1 MRIAVLS
8 GKGGTGK
15 TTVSVNMAYCAP
27 EFRLIDADIEEPNSH
42 LFINPDYIFG
52 NKRVFAEYP
61 VINSEKCTLCGKC
74 GDFCKFNAII
84 AGKKGV
90 VIFKESCHSC
100 GGCEIVCPEN
110 AITYE
115 KREIG
120 RVIKG
125 RGANKVNLEYG
136 VLNIGELS
144 GVKIIN
150 ELKKGIKKDEKIIID
165 SPPGAACAV
174 AATIEDIDYA
184 LLVTEPTPFGVS
196 DMKIVEELLREE
208 GIKFGIIIN
217 KAGIGNSEIYDYC
230 KEKNINIVGEIPFD
244 IEIAKMYS
252 SGRILSEKKEY
263 REMFK
268 KIVEKI
274 KKEVENNG

>member
-1 MRIAVLS
+1 MAIYKAISS
-8 GKGGTGK
+8 GNADTLAIWEIWDGAAWVAATALPGASDDVYTNNNIVTI
-15 TTVSVNMAYCAP
+15 TTSQSY
-27 EFRLIDADIEEPNSH
+27 NS
-42 LFINPDYIFG
+42 LNRSSLASP
-52 NKRVFAEYP
+52 
-61 VINSEKCTLCGKC
+61 
-74 GDFCKFNAII
+74 
-84 AGKKGV
+84 
-90 VIFKESCHSC
+90 
-100 GGCEIVCPEN
+100 
-110 AITYE
+110 AITQGGQFQ
-115 KREIG
+115 ID
-120 RVIKG
+120 
-125 RGANKVNLEYG
+125 GANEITLTGQVNLEYG

-208 GIKFGIIIN
+208 GIKFGMVIN
-217 KAGIGNSEIYDYC
+217 KAGIGNREIYDYC

-268 KIVEKI
+268 TIVEKI

>member
-90 VIFKESCHSC
+90 VIFKESCHCC

-150 ELKKGIKKDEKIIID
+150 ELKKGIKKDENIIID

-208 GIKFGIIIN
+208 GIKFGMVIN

>member
-1 MRIAVLS
+1 M
-8 GKGGTGK
+8 
-15 TTVSVNMAYCAP
+15 
-27 EFRLIDADIEEPNSH
+27 
-42 LFINPDYIFG
+42 
-52 NKRVFAEYP
+52 
-61 VINSEKCTLCGKC
+61 
-74 GDFCKFNAII
+74 
-84 AGKKGV
+84 
-90 VIFKESCHSC
+90 
-100 GGCEIVCPEN
+100 
-110 AITYE
+110 
-115 KREIG
+115 G

-150 ELKKGIKKDEKIIID
+150 ELKKGIKKDENIIID

-208 GIKFGIIIN
+208 GIKFGMVIN

>member
-125 RGANKVNLEYG
+125 IGANKVNLEYG

-208 GIKFGIIIN
+208 GIKFGMVIN

-268 KIVEKI
+268 TIVEKI

>member
-110 AITYE
+110 AITYK

-120 RVIKG
+120 RV
-125 RGANKVNLEYG
+125 
-136 VLNIGELS
+136 
-144 GVKIIN
+144 
-150 ELKKGIKKDEKIIID
+150 
-165 SPPGAACAV
+165 
-174 AATIEDIDYA
+174 
-184 LLVTEPTPFGVS
+184 
-196 DMKIVEELLREE
+196 
-208 GIKFGIIIN
+208 
-217 KAGIGNSEIYDYC
+217 
-230 KEKNINIVGEIPFD
+230 
-244 IEIAKMYS
+244 
-252 SGRILSEKKEY
+252 Y
-263 REMFK
+263 RDWETDRK
-268 KIVEKI
+268 SV
-274 KKEVENNG
+274 V

>member
-125 RGANKVNLEYG
+125 IGANKVNLEYG

-208 GIKFGIIIN
+208 GIKFGMVIN